1 MNNALNKIQ
10 VSTDNMSSSMVIN
23 SNNTQPNVSIPS
35 NLSTISQSLNNS
47 AIGNLITIGTMTD
60 FNSIP
65 SIQTISPLL

>member
-10 VSTDNMSSSMVIN
+10 VSTDNMSSSMVTN